1 MTVTQV
7 SQKEEGKPTTKRDIT
22 TKAPLSERIM
32 KKVAAT
38 VLALGMASAPTSCG
52 METNGL
58 PIRDAGQSDADT
70 DMDADVDLD
79 GDTDHDGG
87 PDLDADTDHDG
98 GPDLDADTDVDGD
111 TDMDGGPDAD
121 ADTDLDGGMDADA
134 DTDLDGGPD
143 ADADTDLDGGPDA
156 DTDLDG
162 GMDGDVDV
170 DAGDADAGPVVCA
183 ATSDE
188 TITGTLIYTGSPV
201 NVGGYIFENMGES
214 GSGILMNIGC
224 VDDDSSLETDVYVEE
239 GGADTVIDRPSDG
252 MRITLRNLSSGP
264 TVANMT
270 IMVESL

>member
-32 KKVAAT
+32 KKVASV
-38 VLALGMASAPTSCG
+38 VLLVGMAAAPTNCG
-52 METNGL
+52 LETSGL
-58 PIRDAGQSDADT
+58 RVEDAGPSDADT
-70 DMDADVDLD
+70 DMDADI
-79 GDTDHDGG
+79 DTDADHDGG
-87 PDLDADTDHDG
+87 PDLDADTDTDTDHDG

-143 ADADTDLDGGPDA
+143 AD
-156 DTDLDG
+156 TDLDG
-162 GMDGDVDV
+162 GMDADV
-170 DAGDADAGPVVCA
+170 DAGDADAGPIVCSG
-183 ATSDE
+183 TFEE
-188 TITGTLIYTGSPV
+188 TVSGTPVYTGTPI
-201 NVGGYIFENMGES
+201 NVGGYSFENMGES

-224 VDDDSSLETDVYVEE
+224 VDDSSSIESDVYVEE
-239 GGADTVIDRPSDG
+239 GGADTVIDRPIDG
-252 MRITLRNLSSGP
+252 RRITLRNISSGA

-270 IMVESL
+270 IMVENL